1 MSRSRI
7 LLIALIALTVA
18 GLACSA
24 AQRTPTPAPTPIPT
38 ATEPPEATATSAP
51 TPKPVATS
59 TKVPVAPTAT
69 KASAVPTAAP
79 ASAGVLFNDD
89 FSSQT
94 ASEDNGWDFDST
106 DNVDRA
112 WSANKYTL
120 SVKKKNYLGYG
131 TPNGEYN
138 DFGAEIEAQASSA
151 YAKYGIRFRSQ
162 GGSDNPSYYVFVV
175 STDGKY
181 YVDKLLNDEWADVS
195 PVPTTASQQI
205 NKGKVKNT
213 LGVLAEGS
221 TISLYINRHLV
232 KTFTDDS
239 IDSGLI
245 GVLAGPGDNDS
256 AEVTFSRLTILTAEK
271 AKADWAAV
279 PATVQPA
286 VPATVQPAATAT
298 KTSGGGSGNGTITV
312 RNTFPGACQINVW
325 GPKEAVIRAEG
336 NSSKSM
342 SLPPGKYGVHVAADV
357 GEVDLSNLITLPPG
371 GYCVITCNK
380 ATKSVG
386 ASCGQ

>member
-51 TPKPVATS
+51 TSKPAATS
-59 TKVPVAPTAT
+59 TRAAMAATSTRAAAAAPT
-69 KASAVPTAAP
+69 TAP
-79 ASAGVLFNDD
+79 SSAGVLFNDD
-89 FSSQT
+89 FSSQQ
-94 ASEDNGWDFDST
+94 ASEDNGWNFDST
-106 DNVDRA
+106 TNTDRA
-112 WSANKYTL
+112 WSANKYTI
-120 SVKKKNYLGYG
+120 SVKKKGQLGFG
-131 TPNGEYN
+131 TPDGEYS
-138 DFGAEIEAQASSA
+138 DFGAEIEAQANSA
-151 YAKYGIRFRSQ
+151 YAQYGIRFRFQ
-162 GGSDNPSYYVFVV
+162 GGADNPSYYVFVV
-175 STDGKY
+175 TTDGKY
-181 YVDKLLNDEWADVS
+181 YVDKLLNDEWADPS

-205 NKGKVKNT
+205 TKGKAKNT

-286 VPATVQPAATAT
+286 ATAT

-325 GPKEAVIRAEG
+325 GPKQAVIRAEG
-336 NSSKSM
+336 NSSKSL
-342 SLPPGKYGVHVAADV
+342 SLPPGKYGVHAATDV
-357 GEVDLSNLITLPPG
+357 GEVDLSNLINLPPG

-386 ASCGQ
+386 SSCGQ